1 MRTYWKTK
9 IIFGIKVSADI
20 KKDFDGETVYN
31 KNFLKTKVKSYGDEA
46 KDFRDKEIPKV
57 DSIYTSLAVINVD
70 SPLKRDENVRAF
82 KRMQRHRKRSHNTYY

>member
-1 MRTYWKTK
+1 MTYWKTK

-31 KNFLKTKVKSYGDEA
+31 ENFLKTKIKSYGNEA

-70 SPLKRDENVRAF
+70 SPLKRDENARAF
-82 KRMQRHRKRSHNTYY
+82 KRMQRHQKRSHNTYY